1 MKETLVFVH
10 GMSHGAWCWEE
21 RFIPYFEAKGYTCL
35 AINLPGHAQE
45 GSSKAIRFSLADY
58 VQALKK
64 VVDDLPEAPILIGH
78 SMGGMIVQRYLKTGK
93 AKKAILLAS
102 VPPSGVLFP
111 SLRTLFRYPGAIPYL
126 LQGNLLKAFQKYAK
140 LFFNDNPLSEVYKPK
155 LCAESFWAYLGLFIP
170 VRHRIECPVLVIGGS
185 ADGLISVHEVQQ
197 TAKHYQAP
205 IEIIAG
211 GSHDLMLDVGYEKTA
226 EVMVGWLNNSTL

>member
-21 RFIPYFEAKGYTCL
+21 KFIPYFEAKGYTCL
-35 AINLPGHAQE
+35 AINLPGHE
-45 GSSKAIRFSLADY
+45 EMGSSKAISYSVNDY
-58 VQALKK
+58 VKALGAF
-64 VVDDLPEAPILIGH
+64 VDKLDSPPILIGH

-111 SLRTLFRYPGAIPYL
+111 SLRTLFHYPGAIPYL
-126 LQGNLLKAFQKYAK
+126 LQGNLLKACQKYAK
-140 LFFNDNPLSEVYKPK
+140 LFFNDNPLLEVYKPK

-170 VRHRIECPVLVIGGS
+170 VRHRIDCPVMVIGGS
-185 ADGLISVHEVQQ
+185 ADGLISVDEFQQ

-205 IEIIAG
+205 IEIIES
-211 GSHDLMLDVGYEKTA
+211 GSHDLMLDEGWEKTA
-226 EVMVGWLNNSTL
+226 EVMEGWITK

>member
-21 RFIPYFEAKGYTCL
+21 RFIPYFQAKGYTCL
-35 AINLPGHAQE
+35 AINLPGHEQE
-45 GSSKAIRFSLADY
+45 GSSKAISYSLADY

-64 VVDDLPEAPILIGH
+64 LVDDLPEAPILIGH

-102 VPPSGVLFP
+102 VPPSGVLRP

-126 LQGNLLKAFQKYAK
+126 LQGNLFKAFSNTANSFSTTTLWPKSINPNSAPN
-140 LFFNDNPLSEVYKPK
+140 LFWRIWGYLS
-155 LCAESFWAYLGLFIP
+155 
-170 VRHRIECPVLVIGGS
+170 R
-185 ADGLISVHEVQQ
+185 
-197 TAKHYQAP
+197 
-205 IEIIAG
+205 
-211 GSHDLMLDVGYEKTA
+211 
-226 EVMVGWLNNSTL
+226 

>member
-10 GMSHGAWCWEE
+10 GMSHGAWCWKE

-35 AINLPGHAQE
+35 AINLPGHE
-45 GSSKAIRFSLADY
+45 EMGSSKVISYSINDY
-58 VQALKK
+58 VQALGSF
-64 VVDDLPEAPILIGH
+64 VDKLDTPPILIGH

-102 VPPSGVLFP
+102 VPPSGVLRP

-126 LQGNLLKAFQKYAK
+126 LQGNLFKAFQQYSQ

-155 LCAESFWAYLGLFIP
+155 LCAESFLAYLGLFIP
-170 VRHRIECPVLVIGGS
+170 VTHRIDCPVLVIGGS
-185 ADGLISVHEVQQ
+185 ADGLISVDEFQQ

-205 IEIIAG
+205 IEIIDG
-211 GSHDLMLDVGYEKTA
+211 GSHDLMLDEGCEKTA
-226 EVMVGWLNNSTL
+226 EVMKGWMQ

>member
-45 GSSKAIRFSLADY
+45 GSSKPISYSLADY

-64 VVDDLPEAPILIGH
+64 LVDDLPEAPILVGH

-102 VPPSGVLFP
+102 VPPSGVLRP
-111 SLRTLFRYPGAIPYL
+111 SLRTLFRFPGAIPYL
-126 LQGNLLKAFQKYAK
+126 LQGNLLKAFQQYSQ
-140 LFFNDNPLSEVYKPK
+140 LFFNENPLAEDYKPK
-155 LCAESFWAYLGLFIP
+155 LCAESFLAYLGLFIP
-170 VRHRIECPVLVIGGS
+170 VRHRIDCPVLVIGGS
-185 ADGLISVHEVQQ
+185 ADGLISVDEFQQ

-205 IEIIAG
+205 IEIIDG
-211 GSHDLMLDVGYEKTA
+211 GSHDLMLDEGWEKTA
-226 EVMVGWLNNSTL
+226 EVMEGWMQ

>member
-21 RFIPYFEAKGYTCL
+21 KFIPYFEAKGYTCL
-35 AINLPGHAQE
+35 AMNLPGHE
-45 GSSKAIRFSLADY
+45 EIGSSKAISYSVNDY
-58 VQALKK
+58 VKALGAF
-64 VVDDLPEAPILIGH
+64 VDKLDSPPILIGH

-111 SLRTLFRYPGAIPYL
+111 SLRTLFHYPGAIPYL
-126 LQGNLLKAFQKYAK
+126 LQGNLLKACQKYAK
-140 LFFNDNPLSEVYKPK
+140 LFFNDNPLLEVYKPK

-170 VRHRIECPVLVIGGS
+170 VRHRIDCPVMVIGGS
-185 ADGLISVHEVQQ
+185 ADGLISVDEFQQ

-205 IEIIAG
+205 IEIIES
-211 GSHDLMLDVGYEKTA
+211 GSHDLMLDEGWEKTA
-226 EVMVGWLNNSTL
+226 EVMEGWITK

>member
-21 RFIPYFEAKGYTCL
+21 QFIPYFEAKGYTCL

-45 GSSKAIRFSLADY
+45 GSSKAIRYSLADY
-58 VQALKK
+58 VQALKE
-64 VVDDLPEAPILIGH
+64 VVDELPEAPILIGH

-102 VPPSGVLFP
+102 VPPSGVLRP
-111 SLRTLFRYPGAIPYL
+111 SLRTLFRFPGAIPYL
-126 LQGNLLKAFQKYAK
+126 LQGNLFKAFKKYSQ
-140 LFFNDNPLSEVYKPK
+140 LFFNENPLAEVYKPK
-155 LCAESFWAYLGLFIP
+155 LCAESFRAYLGLFIP
-170 VRHRIECPVLVIGGS
+170 VTHRINCPVLVIGGS
-185 ADGLISVHEVQQ
+185 ADGLISMDEFQQ

-205 IEIIAG
+205 IEIMEG
-211 GSHDLMLDVGYEKTA
+211 GSHDLMLDEGCEKTA
-226 EVMVGWLNNSTL
+226 ALMEGWIAS